1 MKSKK
6 LIIILIIAFVI
17 ISISIFLILNY
28 KKLKGGNTIVNQSE
42 ENIINS
48 ILNIK
53 AYSAKL
59 DVTIETN
66 KNKNKY
72 VISQKI
78 ENGEATQEVLEPE
91 NIAGVI
97 TKYDGKDLKVINN
110 KLNLETTF
118 QNCQYIVE
126 NRLWLDSFIKEYKE
140 SENKKV
146 NSNKKE
152 IILEVKNSGNVYNT
166 LKKLYI
172 DKQTGKPIKME
183 VEDINKK
190 MLVYILYRDDNL
202 INIYNI

>member
-1 MKSKK
+1 MRSKK

-28 KKLKGGNTIVNQSE
+28 KKLKVGNTIVNQSE

-118 QNCQYIVE
+118 QNYQYIVE

-146 NSNKKE
+146 NSNGKE

-190 MLVYILYRDDNL
+190 MLVYILYTEMT
-202 INIYNI
+202 IS

>member
-78 ENGEATQEVLEPE
+78 ENGEATQ
-91 NIAGVI
+91 
-97 TKYDGKDLKVINN
+97 
-110 KLNLETTF
+110 
-118 QNCQYIVE
+118 
-126 NRLWLDSFIKEYKE
+126 
-140 SENKKV
+140 
-146 NSNKKE
+146 
-152 IILEVKNSGNVYNT
+152 
-166 LKKLYI
+166 
-172 DKQTGKPIKME
+172 
-183 VEDINKK
+183 
-190 MLVYILYRDDNL
+190 
-202 INIYNI
+202 

>member
-190 MLVYILYRDDNL
+190 MLVHILYTEMT
-202 INIYNI
+202 IS

>member
-28 KKLKGGNTIVNQSE
+28 KKLIGGNTIVNQSE

-118 QNCQYIVE
+118 QNCQYIIE

-190 MLVYILYRDDNL
+190 MLVYILYTEMT
-202 INIYNI
+202 IS

>member
-126 NRLWLDSFIKEYKE
+126 NRLWLDSFIKDYKE

-190 MLVYILYRDDNL
+190 MLVYILYTEMT
-202 INIYNI
+202 IS

>member
-28 KKLKGGNTIVNQSE
+28 KKLKGGNTIVKKSE

-53 AYSAKL
+53 AYIAKL

-190 MLVYILYRDDNL
+190 MLVYILYTEMT
-202 INIYNI
+202 IS

>member
-59 DVTIETN
+59 NVTIETN

-190 MLVYILYRDDNL
+190 MLVYILYTEMT
-202 INIYNI
+202 IS

>member
-53 AYSAKL
+53 EYSAKL

-190 MLVYILYRDDNL
+190 MLVYILYTEMT
-202 INIYNI
+202 IS

>member
-140 SENKKV
+140 SENKQV

-190 MLVYILYRDDNL
+190 MLVYILYTEMT
-202 INIYNI
+202 IS

>member
-6 LIIILIIAFVI
+6 LIIILIITFVI

-190 MLVYILYRDDNL
+190 MLVYILYTEMT
-202 INIYNI
+202 IS

>member
-6 LIIILIIAFVI
+6 LTIILIIAFII

-190 MLVYILYRDDNL
+190 MLVYILYTEMT
-202 INIYNI
+202 IS

>member
-152 IILEVKNSGNVYNT
+152 IILEVKDSGNVYNT

-190 MLVYILYRDDNL
+190 MLVYILYTEMT
-202 INIYNI
+202 IS

>member
-152 IILEVKNSGNVYNT
+152 IIFKEQKDFIIDNINTSLYTNKEEIAANYRESVLNEIERAKNETNA
-166 LKKLYI
+166 KKSA
-172 DKQTGKPIKME
+172 
-183 VEDINKK
+183 
-190 MLVYILYRDDNL
+190 
-202 INIYNI
+202 

>member
-190 MLVYILYRDDNL
+190 MLVYILYTEMT
-202 INIYNI
+202 IS

>member
-28 KKLKGGNTIVNQSE
+28 KKLKGGNAIVNQSE

-190 MLVYILYRDDNL
+190 MLVYILYTEMT
-202 INIYNI
+202 IS

>member
-28 KKLKGGNTIVNQSE
+28 KKLKVGNTIVNQSE

-118 QNCQYIVE
+118 QNYQYIVE

-146 NSNKKE
+146 NSNGKE

-166 LKKLYI
+166 VKKLYI

-190 MLVYILYRDDNL
+190 MLVYILYTEMT
-202 INIYNI
+202 IS

>member
-1 MKSKK
+1 MRSKK

-28 KKLKGGNTIVNQSE
+28 KKLKVGNTIVNQSE

-118 QNCQYIVE
+118 QNYQYIVE

-146 NSNKKE
+146 NSNGKE
-152 IILEVKNSGNVYNT
+152 IILEVKNSGNVYNAV
-166 LKKLYI
+166 KKLYI

-190 MLVYILYRDDNL
+190 MLVYILYTE
-202 INIYNI
+202 ITIS

>member
-42 ENIINS
+42 ENIIN
-48 ILNIK
+48 LNIK

-190 MLVYILYRDDNL
+190 MLVYILYTEMT
-202 INIYNI
+202 IS

>member
-6 LIIILIIAFVI
+6 LIIILIITFVI

-72 VISQKI
+72 VINQKI

-190 MLVYILYRDDNL
+190 MLVYILYTEMT
-202 INIYNI
+202 IS

>member
-140 SENKKV
+140 SYAALKSICIEKSRFLTTKEWNSIAKKNTYLSCQAMEYV
-146 NSNKKE
+146 LGLTWNEIREKILKE
-152 IILEVKNSGNVYNT
+152 I
-166 LKKLYI
+166 
-172 DKQTGKPIKME
+172 
-183 VEDINKK
+183 
-190 MLVYILYRDDNL
+190 
-202 INIYNI
+202 

>member
-140 SENKKV
+140 SENRKV

-190 MLVYILYRDDNL
+190 MLVYILYTEMT
-202 INIYNI
+202 IS

>member
-78 ENGEATQEVLEPE
+78 ENGKATQEVLEPE

-190 MLVYILYRDDNL
+190 MLVYILYTEMT
-202 INIYNI
+202 IS

>member
-110 KLNLETTF
+110 KLNLETTL

-190 MLVYILYRDDNL
+190 MLVYILYTEMT
-202 INIYNI
+202 IS